1 MPSAHTDNHIAP
13 YRAILHCDCNGF
25 YASVECLDHP
35 AYWAVPMAV
44 AGDPKDRCGI
54 ILAKNESAKKYGIV
68 TAETVYSARRKCP
81 ELTLVPPRHWRYAE
95 ISKQVNA
102 VYLQYTD
109 QVEPFSIDESFL
121 DVTGS
126 LAYFR
131 ASAPEL
137 ADRVRERVRRDIGI
151 TISVGVSFN
160 KTFAKIASDMK
171 KPDTTT
177 EITRDNYPAVLWS
190 LPIRDMLFI
199 GGASVKLLESH
210 GVHTIG
216 DFARMQKDAAVGL
229 LGKGGGSLWNN
240 ANGLDDDPVRRFGER
255 EPAKSVG
262 NGMTFRRDLTNE
274 NEIMQGVIAL
284 SDEVAARLRECGMKA
299 RTLQVTIRDP
309 NMKTI
314 TRQAPLGTPSHL
326 HKELVDAAM
335 AILRA
340 KWRIMPDGRCT
351 PIRALTITGQNLVR
365 DDEIA
370 EQLNLLELCAE
381 VKPSTV
387 KAKYERLETAIGE
400 LRARHGADSVS
411 MGYVENESLG
421 IRQFGKHGPKR
432 GGREDTDAEERDR

>member
-1 MPSAHTDNHIAP
+1 M
-13 YRAILHCDCNGF
+13 
-25 YASVECLDHP
+25 
-35 AYWAVPMAV
+35 
-44 AGDPKDRCGI
+44 
-54 ILAKNESAKKYGIV
+54 
-68 TAETVYSARRKCP
+68 
-81 ELTLVPPRHWRYAE
+81 
-95 ISKQVNA
+95 NA

-121 DVTGS
+121 DITGS
-126 LAYFR
+126 LTYFH
-131 ASAPEL
+131 ASAREL
-137 ADRVRERVRRDIGI
+137 ADRVRGRVRRDIGI
-151 TISVGVSFN
+151 TISVGVSYN

-171 KPDTTT
+171 KPDATT
-177 EITRDNYPAVLWS
+177 EITRDNYTAVLWS

-210 GVHTIG
+210 DVHTIG
-216 DFARMQKDAAVGL
+216 DFARMPKDAAVGL
-229 LGKGGGSLWNN
+229 LGRGGGSLWNN

-274 NEIMQGVIAL
+274 HEIMQGVIAL

-309 NMKTI
+309 KMKTI

-326 HKELVDAAM
+326 HKELVDTAM

-340 KWRIMPDGRCT
+340 KWRIMPDGRCA

-370 EQLNLLELCAE
+370 EQLNLLELCGEA
-381 VKPSTV
+381 KPSAA

-400 LRARHGADSVS
+400 LRAKHGADSVS
-411 MGYVENESLG
+411 MGFVENESLG
-421 IRQFGKHGPKR
+421 IRQFGKHGPKLR
-432 GGREDTDAEERDR
+432 GREDAGGKERDK